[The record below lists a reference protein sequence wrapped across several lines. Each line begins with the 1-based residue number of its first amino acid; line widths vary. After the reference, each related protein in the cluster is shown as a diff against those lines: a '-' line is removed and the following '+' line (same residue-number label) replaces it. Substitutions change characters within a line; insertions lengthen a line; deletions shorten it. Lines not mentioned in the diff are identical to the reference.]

1 MSIGFEIEV
10 LCALIAAIAGVAIWA
25 FLRKS
30 STPEKRELKR
40 RLAVN
45 AQGRL
50 GDALITE
57 VGDSVLYY
65 TYTVRGVQ
73 YAASQDASSLR
84 DRLPPAPERLI
95 GRAGMKYLTRN
106 PANSILL
113 CEEWSGLR
121 PLPPESASANGDAE
135 GHQAE
140 DAASPEGWAEGLAKG
155 LDR

>member
-1 MSIGFEIEV
+1 MSLGFEIEV
-10 LCALIAAIAGVAIWA
+10 LCALAAAIAGLAIWA

-30 STPEKRELKR
+30 STPEKREVKR
-40 RLAVN
+40 RLAIN

-57 VGDSVLYY
+57 VGDDVLYY

-84 DRLPPAPERLI
+84 DRLPAAPERLI
-95 GRAGMKYLTRN
+95 GRTGMKYLTRN

-121 PLPPESASANGDAE
+121 ALPPEGVSTNGNAVR
-135 GHQAE
+135 HQAE
-140 DAASPEGWAEGLAKG
+140 DAAVAEGP
-155 LDR
+155 DR

>member
-1 MSIGFEIEV
+1 MPIGIQI
-10 LCALIAAIAGVAIWA
+10 LGWCALAAGIAGVAIWA
-25 FLRKS
+25 FFRKS
-30 STPEKRELKR
+30 STPEKRELRR

-50 GDALITE
+50 GDALITG
-57 VGDSVLYY
+57 VGDSLLYY

-95 GRAGMKYLTRN
+95 GRTGMKYLTRN

-121 PLPPESASANGDAE
+121 PLPPESVSANRDAV
-135 GHQAE
+135 GHQAK
-140 DAASPEGWAEGLAKG
+140 DAAAPEGWAEGLAKG

>member
-1 MSIGFEIEV
+1 MTIGMQIEA
-10 LCALIAAIAGVAIWA
+10 LCALAAGLAGFAIWIA
-25 FLRKS
+25 LRRS
-30 STPEKRELKR
+30 STPEKRERRR

-45 AQGRL
+45 AEGRL

-57 VGDSVLYY
+57 VSDSAMYY

-73 YAASQDASSLR
+73 YAASQDVSSLR
-84 DRLPPAPERLI
+84 DRLPAAPERLI
-95 GRAGMKYLTRN
+95 GGAGMKYLTRT

-121 PLPPESASANGDAE
+121 TLPPQAVSANGDGV

-140 DAASPEGWAEGLAKG
+140 DAALAEGAAQG
-155 LDR
+155 LER

>member
-1 MSIGFEIEV
+1 MPIGMQ
-10 LCALIAAIAGVAIWA
+10 IAAVCILAAGIAGLAIWA

-30 STPEKRELKR
+30 SSPEKRELQR

-45 AQGRL
+45 AEGRL

-57 VGDSVLYY
+57 VMDNTMYY
-65 TYTVRGVQ
+65 SYSVRGVQ
-73 YAASQDASSLR
+73 YAASQDVSSLR
-84 DRLPPAPERLI
+84 DRLPAALERLI

-121 PLPPESASANGDAE
+121 TLPPGGASANGDAV

-140 DAASPEGWAEGLAKG
+140 DTALAEGLE
-155 LDR
+155 R